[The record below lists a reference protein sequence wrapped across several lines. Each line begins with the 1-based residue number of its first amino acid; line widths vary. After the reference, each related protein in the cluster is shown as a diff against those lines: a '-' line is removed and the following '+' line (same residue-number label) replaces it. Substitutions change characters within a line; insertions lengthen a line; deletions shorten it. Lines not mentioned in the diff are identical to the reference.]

1 MTVYT
6 VTTLDDPSAPSPG
19 FPGSTRAEG
28 INNAGQIVGSF
39 TVTTIDPTS
48 LTNFGFFYDP
58 NGGTFATID
67 SGLVF
72 HGGLGGGIFAQ
83 GINDASQVVGYYGG
97 FDNPTNPT
105 VGTYGFLYSGG
116 TFTALNDPLASPP
129 ATFAYGINNAGQIV
143 GYYVPEA

>member
-97 FDNPTNPT
+97 FDNPTNPQ
-105 VGTYGFLYSGG
+105 SGL
-116 TFTALNDPLASPP
+116 TASFTAGAPLPRSTIPWRVRLPPSPTAS
-129 ATFAYGINNAGQIV
+129 TTRVRSSGIMSS
-143 GYYVPEA
+143 EA